1 MMKICALN
9 DLRILCAYIGLSH
22 RLCLLSLDAP
32 GPTCVPVGASML
44 TQVSI
49 GGLALTI
56 PC

>member
-9 DLRILCAYIGLSH
+9 DLRIYISI
-22 RLCLLSLDAP
+22 RLCLLSAWMLRDP
-32 GPTCVPVGASML
+32 PVPVGVSML